1 MINGRVEEIL
11 LEKADENL
19 QAAKMLSEDRC
30 YNTALNCLYHSVY
43 LKIYRRLIH
52 IGKDTVGNKFGK
64 HAAALEYLR
73 DESSKRDPD
82 AGRVL
87 GLFSRLKSGRVKANY
102 FGVHIEEREYKR
114 AYESYVINKVPLE
127 RFLANMPEQVERDDH
142 GCEV

>member
-52 IGKDTVGNKFGK
+52 IGKDTVGNRFGK

-73 DESSKRDPD
+73 DESDKKNPD
-82 AGRVL
+82 AKCVFLLLSG
-87 GLFSRLKSGRVKANY
+87 LKSGRVKANY
-102 FGVHIEEREYKR
+102 FGVHIKECEYRR
-114 AYESYVINKVPLE
+114 AYESYVINKAPLE